1 MRTIRRLY
9 LYAVAFV
16 SLEVVLWGL
25 IGLARSAFGGQAVG
39 QDAGSLAGAL
49 ALILVGVPVFL
60 LHWWLAQRSAS
71 EDAEERSSRVRAVF
85 LYGGL
90 LATLIPF
97 TQNALTLINSG
108 FLQLFDIPSSYA
120 IFGEAQRW
128 SDNLIAITLNALAA
142 AYLYSILRKDEQP
155 GLQAE
160 GFRETRRFYRYL
172 WMLYGVS
179 LTVGGVYALLQF
191 LLGLGET
198 LGMAARSNLSDGL
211 TFLVVGV
218 PVWVLS
224 LRVVQNSLS
233 LPGEQQ
239 SQLRLVVLYALNFFS
254 LGSVLVTG
262 GLIVDALLRLVFGEA
277 MSFPG
282 FLAELRDPF
291 SLAIPMAGVWG
302 FYGRTLQREVNQLPD
317 SPRRASLRR
326 FYFYILAAV
335 GLGATFIGLRMLLA
349 FILDFT
355 LDEKVIWDGV
365 LRDELAAALATLLVA
380 LPLWLLAWRPL
391 SAEAAQAGET
401 GDHARRSLV
410 RRSFL
415 YLALFVG
422 ILGVMFSTGVLIF
435 DWLSTWLGDRPEH
448 LLRETLDLLV
458 LLLLFGGILAYH
470 GLALRTDNRKAAQ
483 ALSARHAAFPVLV
496 LAVEIGEFTD
506 EMVSALRREAPAM
519 PVVIHVAATGIPDET
534 LSAARAVVLPADLV
548 AAPPEAIRLWL
559 RNFWGMRLVIPSPV
573 LGWWWPFGSGR
584 PLSGLVRQAAR
595 MARALSEGEDFS
607 QVREISSWQV
617 ALYVLLGLI
626 SLPILISLIANLVVQ

>member
-49 ALILVGVPVFL
+49 SLILVGVPVFF

-71 EDAEERSSRVRAVF
+71 DDAEERSSRVRAVF

-90 LATLIPF
+90 LATLIPV

-108 FLQLFDIPSSYA
+108 FLQLFDIPPSYA

-128 SDNLIAITLNALAA
+128 SDNLIAITFNALTA
-142 AYLYSILRKDEQP
+142 AYLYSILRTAQ
-155 GLQAE
+155 QQVE
-160 GFRETRRFYRYL
+160 GFQETRRFYRYL

-179 LTVGGVYALLQF
+179 LTVGGVYSILQF

-211 TFLVVGV
+211 ALLVVGV

-224 LRVVQNSLS
+224 LRVLQNSLS
-233 LPGEQQ
+233 QPEEQQ
-239 SQLRLVVLYALNFFS
+239 SQLRLVVLYALNFFA
-254 LGSVLVTG
+254 LGSVLITG
-262 GLIVDALLRLVFGEA
+262 GLILDVLLRLILGETL
-277 MSFPG
+277 SFTS

-291 SLAIPMAGVWG
+291 SLAIPMAGMWG

-349 FILDFT
+349 FILDFS
-355 LDEKVIWDGV
+355 LDEKVIWEGA
-365 LRDELAAALATLLVA
+365 LREELAAALATLLVA
-380 LPLWLLAWRPL
+380 LPLWFLAWRPL
-391 SAEAAQAGET
+391 SAEAAQVGET

-415 YLALFVG
+415 YLALFAG

-435 DWLSTWLGDRPEH
+435 DWLSTWLGDRPEN

-458 LLLLFGGILAYH
+458 LLLLFGGILTYH
-470 GLALRTDNRKAAQ
+470 GLALRTDNRRAAQ

-496 LAVEIGEFTD
+496 LAVEIGEFT
-506 EMVSALRREAPAM
+506 EEIVSALRREAPAM
-519 PVVIHVAATGIPDET
+519 PVAVHVAATGIPDET

-548 AAPPEAIRLWL
+548 VAPPEAIRLWL
-559 RNFWGMRLVIPSPV
+559 RNFEGMRLVIPSPV
-573 LGWWWPFGSGR
+573 VGWWWPFGSGR
-584 PLSGLVRQAAR
+584 PLSNLVRQAAR
-595 MARALSEGEDFS
+595 MVRALSEGEEFS
-607 QVREISSWQV
+607 QVREIASWQV

-626 SLPILISLIANLVVQ
+626 SLPILVSLIADLVVQ